1 MTEKKNNQHNKIKD
15 LKMRITA
22 ITGLAIGSLIAGK
35 NATAQEVK
43 VKDTSSNRIEQTSYA
58 TQKNDHLYS
67 NAEKLF
73 DMYRLAYNNDTKF
86 NMVSEKE
93 KSKCQEFFKK
103 YSDIAK
109 KCAETDTYLNENR
122 GLQGFN
128 NAELAAIRQGD
139 STLRTDILEKL
150 AKTPDALEEMNKI
163 NINSEYEKETIK
175 AASAEEQQAA
185 HIWSMYVAVETGN
198 ASQAYKKFFDKYP
211 KLYENCK
218 TSADNAGITQEMLPV
233 TTIADP
239 DAELVLNNKD
249 SGKTKSESLTQQL
262 AKTINNYE
270 SQTGHRVKIPSST
283 YQVSSAD
290 FTR

>member
-1 MTEKKNNQHNKIKD
+1 MTEKNNNTNNKISD
-15 LKMRITA
+15 LKKRITA
-22 ITGLAIGSLIAGK
+22 VAALTIGTLIVGK
-35 NATAQEVK
+35 NATAQEIK
-43 VKDTSSNRIEQTSYA
+43 VKDAYSHKIEQTSYTA
-58 TQKNDHLYS
+58 QKNDQLYS
-67 NAEKLF
+67 NIEKLF

-86 NMVSEKE
+86 NMVAEKE

-128 NAELAAIRQGD
+128 NAELAAIRQGN
-139 STLRTDILEKL
+139 STLRTDILEQL
-150 AKTPDALEEMNKI
+150 AKNHKALEEMNKI
-163 NINSEYEKETIK
+163 SLNPEYEKETIK

-198 ASQAYKKFFDKYP
+198 APQAYKKFFDKYP

-239 DAELVLNNKD
+239 DAELVLNKEN

-262 AKTINNYE
+262 TNTINSYE
-270 SQTGHRVKIPSST
+270 NQTGHRVKLPSSV